1 MLKFSANLNFQF
13 QEVPFLDRFQA
24 AKDCGFQ
31 GLEFIWAENYQPKDI
46 AQQLDKTGLPMVQ
59 FTAFPGNFAEGRLG
73 IAALPHRKEEFK
85 ETIDVALSYA
95 RELHC
100 KKIHVLSGIVP
111 EEEQYSLYFDTC
123 VENLRY
129 AATLFAQLGIT
140 LLVEPM
146 NKRRAPGYM
155 IEKIAQA
162 KNLIAAINKDNV
174 ALQFDFYHVQITE
187 GDLTTRFL
195 ENLNL
200 IKHIQIAGVPDR
212 NEPNLGEIN
221 YSYILDTIEKSG
233 YSDWIG
239 CEYTPKTTTKEGLG
253 WLIK

>member
-1 MLKFSANLNFQF
+1 M
-13 QEVPFLDRFQA
+13 
-24 AKDCGFQ
+24 
-31 GLEFIWAENYQPKDI
+31 PKG
-46 AQQLDKTGLPMVQ
+46 AG
-59 FTAFPGNFAEGRLG
+59 
-73 IAALPHRKEEFK
+73 H
-85 ETIDVALSYA
+85 
-95 RELHC
+95 
-100 KKIHVLSGIVP
+100 
-111 EEEQYSLYFDTC
+111 
-123 VENLRY
+123 
-129 AATLFAQLGIT
+129 